1 MMPGLIAYLAQGAG
15 LGLFAAAQPGS
26 FQAFLISQSLKNGWR
41 RTLPLALAPLLSD
54 LPIIALIM
62 LVLTR
67 LPESFLRVIRI
78 AGGLFLLYLAW
89 SAFSAWRNYS
99 ADRANAVENNSRS
112 VWKAALINFLNPNV
126 YIFWGL
132 IGGAILAQGWQES
145 PALPFIFLA
154 AFYVVMVS
162 ATAAIIILFGT
173 ARRLGPRLT
182 RGLLLVSALALGGF
196 GVYQLWQG
204 VIVGGH

>member
-1 MMPGLIAYLAQGAG
+1 MPALIAYLAQGAG

-26 FQAFLISQSLKNGWR
+26 FQVFLISQSLKNGWR

-54 LPIIALIM
+54 LPIIAVIM
-62 LVLTR
+62 LALTR
-67 LPESFLRVIRI
+67 LPESFLRAIRV

-89 SAFSAWRNYS
+89 SAFSAWRSYHE
-99 ADRANAVENNSRS
+99 DQVDVVEKESRS
-112 VWKAALINFLNPNV
+112 VWRAALINFLNPNV

-154 AFYVVMVS
+154 SFYVVMVS

-182 RGLLLVSALALGGF
+182 RGMLLVSALAIGVF

-204 VIVGGH
+204 IMGG

>member
-1 MMPGLIAYLAQGAG
+1 MSALIAYISQGAG

-26 FQAFLISQSLKNGWR
+26 FQAYLISQSLKNGWR

-54 LPIIALIM
+54 LPIIAVIM
-62 LVLTR
+62 LALTR
-67 LPESFLRVIRI
+67 LPENFLRIIRI

-89 SAFSAWRNYS
+89 SAFDAWRSYQEGPQIE
-99 ADRANAVENNSRS
+99 VEKETRS

-145 PALPFIFLA
+145 PALPFIFLTS
-154 AFYVVMVS
+154 FYIVMVS
-162 ATAAIIILFGT
+162 ASAAIIILFG
-173 ARRLGPRLT
+173 ASRGMGPRLT
-182 RGLLLVSALALGGF
+182 RGLLLVSALAIGAF
-196 GVYQLWQG
+196 GVFQLWQG
-204 VIVGGH
+204 IIGL

>member
-182 RGLLLVSALALGGF
+182 RGLLLVSALAIGAF
-196 GVYQLWQG
+196 GVFQLWQG
-204 VIVGGH
+204 VLG

>member
-1 MMPGLIAYLAQGAG
+1 MPVFIAYLVQGSG
-15 LGLFAAAQPGS
+15 LGLFAATQPGS
-26 FQAFLISQSLKNGWR
+26 FQMFLISQSLKNGWR

-54 LPIIALIM
+54 LPIIAVIM

-67 LPESFLRVIRI
+67 LPDSFLRVLRI

-89 SAFSAWRNYS
+89 SAFSAWRSYRT
-99 ADRANAVENNSRS
+99 DQTVEAENESHS
-112 VWKAALINFLNPNV
+112 IWKAALINFLNPNV

-182 RGLLLVSALALGGF
+182 RGLLLISALAIGAF

-204 VIVGGH
+204 VLVGAY

>member
-26 FQAFLISQSLKNGWR
+26 FQAYLISQSLKNGWR

-182 RGLLLVSALALGGF
+182 RGLLLVSALAIGAF
-196 GVYQLWQG
+196 GVFQLWQG
-204 VIVGGH
+204 VLG

>member
-1 MMPGLIAYLAQGAG
+1 MPAFIAYLVQGAG
-15 LGLFAAAQPGS
+15 LGVFAAAQPGS
-26 FQAFLISQSLKNGWR
+26 FQAYLISQALKNGWR

-54 LPIIALIM
+54 LPIIAVIM

-67 LPESFLRVIRI
+67 LPDSFLGVFRI

-89 SAFSAWRNYS
+89 SAFSAWRSYRT
-99 ADRANAVENNSRS
+99 DQTVEAENESHS
-112 VWKAALINFLNPNV
+112 IWKAALINFLNPNV

-182 RGLLLVSALALGGF
+182 RGLLLVSALAIGGF

-204 VIVGGH
+204 VLG